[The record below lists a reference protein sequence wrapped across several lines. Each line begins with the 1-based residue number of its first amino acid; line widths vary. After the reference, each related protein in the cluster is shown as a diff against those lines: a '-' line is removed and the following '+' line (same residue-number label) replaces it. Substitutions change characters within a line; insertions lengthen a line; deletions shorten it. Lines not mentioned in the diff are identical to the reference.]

1 MLRYWPWWLSFLLLL
16 IAVGWFWF
24 LSLDL
29 KFSRIDKETKP
40 APVEIKK

>member
-1 MLRYWPWWLSFLLLL
+1 MFRYWPWWLSFVLLL

-29 KFSRIDKETKP
+29 KFTRVETDGKP
-40 APVEIKK
+40 PAAEIKK